1 MLLAPKPAKEDK
13 IDNIEQKLLHISGV
27 PRLLAHPVVLEMNYT
42 FQVLKCSVIVL
53 IALVGTGYC

>member
-27 PRLLAHPVVLEMNYT
+27 PRLLAHPVY
-42 FQVLKCSVIVL
+42 CS
-53 IALVGTGYC
+53 GECKQNNQE

>member
-27 PRLLAHPVVLEMNYT
+27 PRLLAHPV
-42 FQVLKCSVIVL
+42 LKYISEDITGL
-53 IALVGTGYC
+53 IGTAIY